1 MNRRFLGQGWRFPIL
16 PDSAGRLGYTSGE
29 ENIEHSLR
37 VLLQTSLGER
47 IMRFDFGSRAPR
59 MVFAPGG
66 RQHLQLL
73 ETTIKEA
80 VRDWEPRIEL
90 DDVRAESNPE
100 QPEKVDVS
108 IEYTVRATNTRSNQV
123 FPYYLAALEAS

>member
-1 MNRRFLGQGWRFPIL
+1 MVGKPECR
-16 PDSAGRLGYTSGE
+16 Y
-29 ENIEHSLR
+29 
-37 VLLQTSLGER
+37 
-47 IMRFDFGSRAPR
+47 RAPFNVAKR
-59 MVFAPGG
+59 ISLAPGG

-80 VRDWEPRIEL
+80 VRDWEQRIEL

-108 IEYTVRATNTRSNQV
+108 IEYTVRATNTRSNLV